1 MIKVA
6 PNSREITFD
15 RQELIVSKTD
25 LRGKLTYANRVFM
38 RVSNFSEADLLGKDH
53 SIIRHPDMPRGVFY
67 GLWKALK
74 SGQEFFGFVKN
85 ITSDGHY
92 YWVFANI
99 TPDVVNGEKVGFFPC
114 DAQHRK
120 ARYRL
125 SRIFIARCAIR
136 KKAFRQHRRLRHPGT
151 GWCKTCWKRVISP
164 MSNLLSNFIR
174 NILREVPDET
184 SHQPNQP

>member
-1 MIKVA
+1 MKVA

-99 TPDVVNGEKVGFFPC
+99 TPDVVNGEKVGFFSVRRTAPKGALQVIE
-114 DAQHRK
+114 DIYRQMRDKEKGFPPAQAPEASWNWMVQNVLETRNQSYEQFVIELYQEHSQGG
-120 ARYRL
+120 AR
-125 SRIFIARCAIR
+125 
-136 KKAFRQHRRLRHPGT
+136 
-151 GWCKTCWKRVISP
+151 
-164 MSNLLSNFIR
+164 
-174 NILREVPDET
+174 
-184 SHQPNQP
+184 

>member
-38 RVSNFSEADLLGKDH
+38 RVSNFSEAELLGKDH

-74 SGQEFFGFVKN
+74 SGNEFFGFVKN

-99 TPDVVNGEKVGFFPC
+99 TPDVVNGEKVGFFSVRRTAPKAALQVIE
-114 DAQHRK
+114 DIYRQMREKERGLPPAQAPEASWNWMLQHVIDSKKMSYEQFVIELYQQHSQRG
-120 ARYRL
+120 AR
-125 SRIFIARCAIR
+125 
-136 KKAFRQHRRLRHPGT
+136 
-151 GWCKTCWKRVISP
+151 
-164 MSNLLSNFIR
+164 
-174 NILREVPDET
+174 
-184 SHQPNQP
+184 